1 MFERIASENGQVRLQ
16 LKGAM
21 DGVGC
26 QALRDGF
33 AALAA
38 APEGDVVLDLT
49 NVSTLDGPGVGAIG
63 YLFKRLR
70 SRGRRLVV
78 TGVAGQPLGLLR
90 ELGLTRVLDLP
101 AERQPRRRRVVTW
114 AWAR

>member
-21 DGVGC
+21 DGAGC
-26 QALRDGF
+26 QALREGF

-49 NVSTLDGPGVGAIG
+49 NVSTLAGPGVGAIAF
-63 YLFKRLR
+63 LFKRLH
-70 SRGRRLVV
+70 SRGRRLVI
-78 TGVAGQPLGLLR
+78 TGVTGQPLGLMR
-90 ELGLTRVLDLP
+90 ELGLTRVLGLP
-101 AERQPRRRRVVTW
+101 SERRSRARRVVSW